1 MKFMYICLIL
11 AIASVFVLTVTG
23 IIPAGGKIIEIKEE
37 PGVFIKY
44 KEHEHKINEDGTLY
58 IIKASSEGV
67 LIVEPANL
75 DDCRRILEEN
85 GQG

>member
-1 MKFMYICLIL
+1 MRMIGICLVLCFISIL
-11 AIASVFVLTVTG
+11 LLNWIWSSKGVSVL
-23 IIPAGGKIIEIKEE
+23 EIKEE